1 MLFEGI
7 LSDSLRYLGLLVKYI
22 GPFLAFILLLA
33 AFRSAWLFW
42 RREMFKTSIKWI
54 LLELRIPREIKK
66 SPQAMEQVL
75 AALHSLRNV
84 AGDIREMYWDGEVTR
99 WFALEMVSF
108 GGEIHFYIRTYYKQ
122 KNLVQAAF
130 FSYYPDVEVVEV
142 EDYVDKLPA
151 TIKEMYAQGYDMW
164 GTEMLL
170 AKEEVYPIKTYT
182 TFFEAPEEER
192 QFDPIAA
199 FLEVLGKLQ
208 KGEIVGIQL
217 LIAPAAQNWRDT
229 GKDLVEKLRETKT
242 KKEQRVSAEG
252 QMESFARMIARS
264 PGEVDIL
271 KAVENN
277 ISKQAFS
284 TVIRFI
290 YLSPRTIFYDS
301 YARRGLIGAFNQ
313 YASLHLNA
321 FVQNYAVSTRTR
333 VWNWPH
339 IFPKRRNEYRKQRLL
354 YTYRKRIRLTDTFMG
369 RLMTSY
375 FLNWNFASKPVHMN
389 TECLAT
395 IFHPPTFLVVTG
407 PHIPRV
413 ESRKVGPPAGLAI
426 FGEEREIEKFQ

>member
-1 MLFEGI
+1 MLFEGV
-7 LSDSLRYLGLLVKYI
+7 LSDSLRYLGLFVKYI
-22 GPFLAFILLLA
+22 GPFLAFILLLV

-42 RREMFKTSIKWI
+42 RRELFKTSVKWI

-75 AALHSLRNV
+75 AALHSLGNYAR
-84 AGDIREMYWDGEVTR
+84 DLREIYWDGEVTR
-99 WFALEMVSF
+99 WFSLEMVSF

-142 EDYVDKLPA
+142 EDYVDKLPS
-151 TIKEMYAQGYDMW
+151 TIKETYAQGYDLW

-170 AKEEVYPIKTYT
+170 AKEDAYPIKTYT

-192 QFDPIAA
+192 QFDPIAE

-217 LIAPAAQNWRDT
+217 LIAPAAQNWRDKW
-229 GKDLVEKLRETKT
+229 KDLVEKLRETKT
-242 KKEQRVSAEG
+242 KKEERTSAEG
-252 QMESFARMIARS
+252 ELQSFARMIARS

-277 ISKQAFS
+277 LSKQAFS

-301 YARRGLIGAFNQ
+301 YARRGLIGSFNQ

-354 YTYRKRIRLTDTFMG
+354 YTYRRRTRLTDTFMG

-375 FLNWNFASKPVHMN
+375 FLNWNFSTKAVHIN